1 MGKEESISLIFYFL
15 LLLQFATLLLCCYG
29 FLKEIRPSE
38 PFLTDYLLGNSSGIT
53 QVCLCFFLFFRV
65 CSPAVR
71 VVVVFIT
78 DHLLGNSTGITQVEH
93 RGLVLLQIWAKNLRC
108 IMYIM
113 NMHIFHHRLHPYQ
126 LMVHSPGRALPRGLP
141 CVDLL
146 LPRLPCPCLPLHRSN
161 QVPLEGQNRIK
172 KQPLFPGTRL

>member
-1 MGKEESISLIFYFL
+1 MAKEKSISLIFYFL

-93 RGLVLLQIWAKNLRC
+93 RGLVLLQIWAKNLRV
-108 IMYIM
+108 YHVHHEYA
-113 NMHIFHHRLHPYQ
+113 HISSGTTSLPTRT
-126 LMVHSPGRALPRGLP
+126 SLPRTSSTTRSTLCGPTPTSASLSLSSSSQILP
-141 CVDLL
+141 GALG
-146 LPRLPCPCLPLHRSN
+146 RTKK
-161 QVPLEGQNRIK
+161 IK
-172 KQPLFPGTRL
+172 KKALFPGTRL